1 MNELKDSLYIGFITF
16 CSVSVG
22 ITLTGIVENRHYDYS
37 QLGWLPLTV
46 FGSLGSFLAAKYKK
60 I

>member
-22 ITLTGIVENRHYDYS
+22 ITLTGIVEDRKYNYS
-37 QLGWLPLTV
+37 QLGWVPLSI
-46 FGSLGSFLAAKYKK
+46 FGSIGSFLAAKYKK